1 MPVISVIMG
10 VYNVKS
16 EEMAEMSILSVLN
29 QTFRD
34 FEFIICDDGSDNDTE
49 NVIKKIVKDDTR
61 VKFIKNETNKGLAFT
76 LNHCLKYAS
85 GEYIA
90 RMDIDDY
97 SYPERFE
104 KQLEY
109 MKKNETIS
117 FCGTWAELFDDSG
130 VWGVRKRPIHP
141 TKQDLLFG
149 PTVIH
154 PTLMIKRQVLQESGC
169 YKTGWG
175 TTRAED
181 YELFMRLYAK
191 GFSAGNIPV
200 CLYKFREDEDAYSRR
215 SYKFRIKEAYIRLI
229 GFASLKLYPRA
240 FIYVLK
246 PLIVGLIP
254 QPILRKMRKEDN

>member
-104 KQLEY
+104 KQLE
-109 MKKNETIS
+109 
-117 FCGTWAELFDDSG
+117 
-130 VWGVRKRPIHP
+130 
-141 TKQDLLFG
+141 
-149 PTVIH
+149 
-154 PTLMIKRQVLQESGC
+154 
-169 YKTGWG
+169 
-175 TTRAED
+175 
-181 YELFMRLYAK
+181 
-191 GFSAGNIPV
+191 
-200 CLYKFREDEDAYSRR
+200 
-215 SYKFRIKEAYIRLI
+215 
-229 GFASLKLYPRA
+229 
-240 FIYVLK
+240 
-246 PLIVGLIP
+246 
-254 QPILRKMRKEDN
+254 

>member
-61 VKFIKNETNKGLAFT
+61 VKFI
-76 LNHCLKYAS
+76 
-85 GEYIA
+85 
-90 RMDIDDY
+90 
-97 SYPERFE
+97 
-104 KQLEY
+104 
-109 MKKNETIS
+109 KNETIS